1 MTIVYYNGHYM
12 PQHQATV
19 PVMDRGFLY
28 SDSIYETLPIKQ
40 GHALCFDAHINRLN
54 RNLTLID
61 IQPPHTH
68 DQWKT
73 VCRKLINSNP
83 LVHRSYIYIHVTRGV
98 GLNRQLQL
106 PQDIQ
111 PTVLAFTG
119 VVSAEQQANF
129 QSGYRVIT
137 TEDTRRTDRHIKATG
152 LLPNIMAFNQA
163 QQAGVDDVILQRD
176 QRVLESSSSNV
187 FLIKNQ
193 TLITARANHEIIN
206 GITRQTLL
214 KLAKDNQIAHEE
226 RDIHIDELFEADEIW
241 LTASNKDI
249 VPVSHVDNQPIHSR
263 APQLHGLFSDLLHQY
278 HQLTQTPLIIQH
290 HSNKNPYGDTT

>member
-1 MTIVYYNGHYM
+1 MTIVYYNGQYM

-19 PVMDRGFLY
+19 PIMDRGFLY

-54 RNLTLID
+54 RNLTLIG

-68 DQWKT
+68 EQWKT
-73 VCRKLINSNP
+73 VCHTLIDRNP
-83 LVHRSYIYIHVTRGV
+83 LEQRSYIYLHVTRGV
-98 GLNRQLQL
+98 GLYRQLHL

-119 VVSAEQQANF
+119 VVSAEQQANY

-152 LLPNIMAFNQA
+152 LLPNIMAFDQA

-226 RDIHIDELFEADEIW
+226 RDIYTNELFEADEIW

-249 VPVSHVDNQPIHSR
+249 VPVSHVDDQPIQSQ
-263 APQLHGLFSDLLHQY
+263 APSMHALFSDLLHQH
-278 HQLTQTPLIIQH
+278 HQLTQTSLITNN
-290 HSNKNPYGDTT
+290 HSDTNPHGDTA